1 MEINLSKKIILHI
14 LVLLWIIF
22 SVAYIIW
29 DIWSDFKN
37 VQMFQAY
44 EQGRTDTIN
53 VLIQEAGKCE
63 LIPIFSGEK
72 EIQLVNIDCLETI
85 E

>member
-1 MEINLSKKIILHI
+1 MELALSKKTILHI

-29 DIWSDFKN
+29 DLWSDFKN
-37 VQMFQAY
+37 VQILNAY
-44 EQGRTDTIN
+44 EQGRIDIIN
-53 VLIQEAGKCE
+53 TLMQEAEKCE
-63 LIPIFSGEK
+63 PIPIFSGEK
-72 EIQLVNIDCLETI
+72 EIQLVDIDCLETI